1 MLATG
6 ATFSVSTGACAG
18 AGEEG
23 LLLRA
28 IRERRQKR
36 RERRWGHQNDIEHLS
51 GFARSRRGVEG
62 YIEPRTLITE
72 TTVVL
77 VADSGEWTRRRVAGP
92 GAAQEMGVQLGIP
105 VYDVTKVGYP
115 DRMRAWNRQRSTGRG
130 DAPHVTA
137 RENPGVAKNPEP
149 RGDE

>member
-6 ATFSVSTGACAG
+6 ATLPVGAGVCAG

-23 LLLRA
+23 PLLRA

-36 RERRWGHQNDIEHLS
+36 RQRRWGHQNDVEHLS

-62 YIEPRTLITE
+62 YVEPRTLITE
-72 TTVVL
+72 TTMVL

-92 GAAQEMGVQLGIP
+92 GAAQEMGAHLGVP

-115 DRMRAWNRQRSTGRG
+115 DRMRAWNRRHSTGREG
-130 DAPHVTA
+130 PPRVTT
-137 RENPGVAKNPEP
+137 REDPSGTENPDP